1 MELTKSL
8 SRTPTPLLI
17 LRFARLELDSLV
29 RRVARALGMNRP
41 VAISLDEL
49 TIPDSR
55 LALQATTLARG
66 CEPTFLFNHSVRT
79 FLFGTAIAKHLAL
92 RPDPELLYLA
102 AILHD
107 VALTPEYDR
116 EGSFEVNGADTA
128 RDFLLAK
135 ELAAERA
142 DLVHEAI
149 ALHSAVGIA
158 GSREPEIALVHFG
171 AGVDVIG
178 FRSEDVAA
186 ATREAIVEAW
196 PRAGFKE
203 YFAQLVEDQATRKP
217 DCHIAGHFR
226 LGFNGKIAAAPFA
239 E

>member
-1 MELTKSL
+1 M
-8 SRTPTPLLI
+8 SRTATPLLI
-17 LRFARLELDSLV
+17 LRFARLELGSLG
-29 RRVARALGMNRP
+29 RRVARALGINRP
-41 VAISLDEL
+41 MAISLEDL
-49 TIPDSR
+49 AIPDSQ
-55 LALQATTLARG
+55 LVVQATTLARS
-66 CEPTFLFNHSVRT
+66 CEPVFLFNHSVRT
-79 FLFGTAIAKHLAL
+79 YLFGSAIAKHLDL

-102 AILHD
+102 SILHD

-128 RDFLLAK
+128 REFLLSK
-135 ELAAERA
+135 ELTAERA

-158 GSREPEIALVHFG
+158 GNREPEIALVHFG

-178 FRSEDVAA
+178 FRSEDVAVP
-186 ATREAIVEAW
+186 TRNAIVESW

-203 YFAQLVEDQATRKP
+203 YFAQLIADQATRKP
-217 DCHIAGHFR
+217 DCHIAGHFG
-226 LGFNGKIAAAPFA
+226 LGFNGKIAAAPFS